1 MERMTLNI
9 LIFLTLTIGL
19 LDLGYSY
26 PKDNDELD
34 KKLVEYE
41 KEQRSR
47 RLDPIELRIKVE
59 EKKLGGWLGLR
70 ERLIIYREASRLLYN
85 PTTSGFQKTLVRSS
99 NEGAFIGLSKQ
110 GSQVGEHKIEVLQLA
125 KKEKLSSRFFEEEE
139 RIRGGQFKIGVGGEW
154 KDINF
159 GGGVLKDLYELLD
172 KIREKPFS
180 VSLSKLRAGVEVLMI
195 EGKRTGKANEI
206 YVKGDRGYLKEL
218 GFVVEE
224 SGYLREEVDS
234 INFRRVKKQIFKGN
248 YETKGDKL
256 WLMGGSEFL
265 MELEEPVIV
274 DKGVFLDM
282 KVGYREK
289 EVLEEG
295 KEGMEEE
302 GVEEDMESVEKLIW
316 GDEKIEIEGVEVEE
330 SPLIGDFKEEEV
342 GEGKEEGKEEGEE
355 EGKEEGE
362 EEGKEEGKELKKE
375 KIYIQFMTK
384 EGKMSSEVGIDV
396 ISSDVISSEEGKD
409 TKGKDTKGKDTKGK
423 DTKGKDTNRSE
434 SKKISLWEVFLKE
447 AMDRERD
454 DRKDKNGGEKKGLK
468 RIQIDKI
475 LIVNGFSDREYGI
488 EGFNFYKE
496 NEVLGKN
503 RGGYSLNI
511 IEEAKDAKIL
521 FNGILIERGVNE
533 IEGVMRGVT
542 LSLKARTEKEEAL
555 EVKNNYIA
563 MIDQVEDFIDEYN
576 NVMLYIK
583 NLMSRKWKSD
593 RRGFLKGDFRT
604 SRRDLKDIE
613 EEEKEYREKND
624 EDRKYAKLSGEIFQG
639 YITEDLNLRILK
651 EKLRE
656 KMVLSPYSEERRKEK
671 RIKFLKQLGID
682 SPRVNDGFLD
692 RETLLGGYLTLDKE
706 ELMRE
711 LEKDFEGVKEI
722 FSLMSFGIEE
732 GDRGIAVGVVEFIN
746 NYVNRV
752 VRDRV
757 GVSRLGII
765 EYKKQEIE
773 NKIKRL
779 SRDYEEEDEKVKLT
793 VKKFKTDIEKIKRVR
808 VRGEMERNRF
818 ENMFGLKK

>member
-9 LIFLTLTIGL
+9 LTFLTLMVVLVDFGN
-19 LDLGYSY
+19 SY
-26 PKDNDELD
+26 PKGNDELD

-47 RLDPIELRIKVE
+47 RLDPIELRIKLE

-70 ERLIIYREASRLLYN
+70 ERLMIYREASRLLYN
-85 PTTSGFQKTLVRSS
+85 PTRSAFQKTLVRSS

-110 GSQVGEHKIEVLQLA
+110 GSEVGEHKIEVLELA
-125 KKEKLSSRFFEEEE
+125 KKDKLSSRFFDEEE
-139 RIRGGQFKIGVGGEW
+139 RIRGGQFRIGVGGEW

-159 GGGVLKDLYELLD
+159 GGGVLKDLYGLLD
-172 KIREKPFS
+172 QIREKPFS
-180 VSLSKLRAGVEVLMI
+180 VSLSKVRAGVEVLVI
-195 EGKRTGKANEI
+195 EGKKTGKANEI
-206 YVKGDRGYLKEL
+206 YMEGDRGYLEEL
-218 GFVVEE
+218 GFVVGG
-224 SGYLREEVDS
+224 SGFLREEVDS

-248 YETKGDKL
+248 YETEGEKL
-256 WLMGGSEFL
+256 WLKGGTEFL

-274 DKGVFLDM
+274 EKGVFLDM

-289 EVLEEG
+289 EVLEGGEEG
-295 KEGMEEE
+295 GKEGMDEGMEEE
-302 GVEEDMESVEKLIW
+302 GEEDMESEEKLIW
-316 GDEKIEIEGVEVEE
+316 GDEKLRIEGVEVEE
-330 SPLIGDFKEEEV
+330 SPLIGDFKEEE
-342 GEGKEEGKEEGEE
+342 ELEEKDEEGMEEEMEEGE
-355 EGKEEGE
+355 GLKGL
-362 EEGKEEGKELKKE
+362 KKKE

-384 EGKMSSEVGIDV
+384 EGKMSSEVGIEVLSGV
-396 ISSDVISSEEGKD
+396 ISEDGEVKEGKSTD
-409 TKGKDTKGKDTKGK
+409 
-423 DTKGKDTNRSE
+423 RSE
-434 SKKISLWEVFLKE
+434 SQKKISLWEVFLKE
-447 AMDRERD
+447 AMDR
-454 DRKDKNGGEKKGLK
+454 DREDRNGKDRNGGEKKGLS
-468 RIQIDKI
+468 RIQIEKV
-475 LIVNGFSDREYGI
+475 LIVNGFLDREYGI

-511 IEEAKDAKIL
+511 IEEAKDSKIL
-521 FNGILIERGVNE
+521 FNGILIERGDNE

-555 EVKNNYIA
+555 EVKSNYVA
-563 MIDQVEDFIDEYN
+563 MIQQVEDFIDEYN

-593 RRGFLKGDFRT
+593 RRGFLKGNFRT

-613 EEEKEYREKND
+613 EEEEDYREKN
-624 EDRKYAKLSGEIFQG
+624 EEERKYAKLSGEIFQG

-651 EKLRE
+651 GKLRE
-656 KMVLSPYSEERRKEK
+656 MMVLSPYSEERRKEK
-671 RIKFLKQLGID
+671 RIKFLKQLGVD
-682 SPRVNDGFLD
+682 SPGVNDGFLD
-692 RETLLGGYLTLDKE
+692 REALLGGYLALDKE
-706 ELMRE
+706 ELRRG

-722 FSLMSFGIEE
+722 FSLMSYGKG
-732 GDRGIAVGVVEFIN
+732 GDRGVAVGIVDFIN
-746 NYVNRV
+746 NYVDRV
-752 VRDRV
+752 VRDRG

-773 NKIKRL
+773 NKIKRF

-808 VRGEMERNRF
+808 ARGEMERNRF